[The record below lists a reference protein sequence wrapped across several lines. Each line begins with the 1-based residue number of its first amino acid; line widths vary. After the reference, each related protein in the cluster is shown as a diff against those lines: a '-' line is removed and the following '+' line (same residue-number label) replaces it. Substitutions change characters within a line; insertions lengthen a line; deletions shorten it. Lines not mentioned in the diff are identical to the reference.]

1 MLNLPRDPAEAYL
14 PPGGLYAAPAP
25 CAIGTLV
32 GSCVSV
38 TLWSRR
44 RSIGGMNHFLL
55 PRRPGRGE
63 GSARYGDVAM
73 MMLLA
78 RVATLGC
85 TYQEL
90 EARIFGGAA
99 VLATPSAGVSLGEH
113 NVLAAW
119 SFLRAH
125 QLRVV
130 DEQVG
135 GRAARRLRLDVG
147 TGDVRVASIGDP

>member
-1 MLNLPRDPAEAYL
+1 VSEAYL
-14 PPGGLYAAPAP
+14 PPGGLYAAAAP
-25 CAIGTLV
+25 CSIGTLV

-38 TLWSRR
+38 TLWSWRLQV
-44 RSIGGMNHFLL
+44 GGMNHFLL
-55 PRRPGRGE
+55 PRRPGVGE

-73 MMLLA
+73 RMLLA
-78 RVATLGC
+78 RIATFGIGHG
-85 TYQEL
+85 EL

-99 VLATPSAGVSLGEH
+99 VLATTSASISLGEQ
-113 NVLAAW
+113 NVVAAW

-135 GRAARRLRLDVG
+135 GRAARRLRLDVA
-147 TGDVRVASIGDP
+147 TGVVGVTTIGDA

>member
-1 MLNLPRDPAEAYL
+1 MSVAGEAYL
-14 PPGGLYAAPAP
+14 PPGGLYAAGAP
-25 CAIGTLV
+25 CMIGTLV

-44 RSIGGMNHFLL
+44 GIGGMNHFML
-55 PRRPGRGE
+55 PRHPGRGE
-63 GSARYGDVAM
+63 GSPRYGDTAM
-73 MMLLA
+73 TMLLA
-78 RVATLGC
+78 RVTVLGC
-85 TYQEL
+85 RTDEL

-99 VLATPSAGVSLGEH
+99 VLATPCAGVALGEQ

-119 SFLRAH
+119 TFLRRH

-135 GRAARRLRLDVG
+135 GRTARRLHLDVG
-147 TGDVRVASIGDP
+147 TGDVRVARIGEP